1 MEHIKVIFARSPKPF
16 SLAIRLF
23 TWSHWSHVA
32 VIMPDGKTV
41 IEARGGEGVVETHIN
56 EFKRR
61 YVEYKSCRLPVMD
74 RQEAFRELRKEL
86 GKPYDMTAIYSMV
99 FRRNWQETD
108 SWFCSELVAH
118 ASGLFRQDYV
128 KRITPEDLWRITF

>member
-1 MEHIKVIFARSPKPF
+1 MESIKVIFARSPKPF

-32 VIMPDGKTV
+32 VIMPDEKTV
-41 IEARGGEGVVETHIN
+41 IEAVGGKGVVETHIN

-61 YVEYKSCRLPVMD
+61 YVEYKSCHLPVMD
-74 RQEAFRELRKEL
+74 RREAYRTLRREL

-118 ASGLFRQDYV
+118 ASGLFRQEST
-128 KRITPEDLWRITF
+128 KRITPEDLWRITY